1 MPRAMGTDGSDE
13 LVRREQLYQ
22 GERLTLRRDTWRSPA
37 GRTHAFEVIDSVDAV
52 VIVAVD
58 ADGEVLLVRQ
68 HRAGPERELLECPA
82 GGIDAGEMPLEC
94 AQRELREETGY
105 AADYLQELGSFWTV
119 PGFATERMYAF
130 LAMGL
135 REDPL
140 PPDEDESL
148 SLERMPLGEALA
160 LARTGGLADAK
171 TIAALVMAE
180 PHVNGPPS
188 SG

>member
-1 MPRAMGTDGSDE
+1 MAPEGSDE
-13 LVRREQLYQ
+13 LVNREQLYQ
-22 GERLTLRRDTWRSPA
+22 GERLTLRRDTWRSPS

-58 ADGEVLLVRQ
+58 ADGGVLLVRQ

-82 GGIDAGEMPLEC
+82 GGIDAGETPLEC

-105 AADYLQELGSFWTV
+105 AADSLLELGSFWTV

-130 LAMGL
+130 LATGL
-135 REDPL
+135 HDDPL

-148 SLERMPLGEALA
+148 SLERMPLSEALA
-160 LARTGGLADAK
+160 LARAGGLFDAK
-171 TIAALVMAE
+171 SIAALFMAE
-180 PHVNGPPS
+180 PRVGGAAS